1 MDVWGWEQPR
11 PWLAARLELSIGPP
25 VYVIDGPT
33 HGRPWSSAALRNELR
48 LLATQAGVRRRFARH
63 QLPVAHAVE
72 LAREGVPPNV
82 IRRQLGHVNLGTTS
96 I

>member
-1 MDVWGWEQPR
+1 M
-11 PWLAARLELSIGPP
+11 
-25 VYVIDGPT
+25 IDGPT
-33 HGRPWSSAALRNELR
+33 RGRPWSSTALRNELR